1 MEATVDALYRW
12 INPAAGAKKL
22 IQCLLVNP
30 NSYIDQMNCVQRFR
44 DNGELQYS
52 LRSIFRYAGWIRR
65 IHILAEG
72 DPPEWL
78 RVGGRIAWVDAVALM
93 KTYGQEPQLNS
104 ETQKLYFTAVP
115 GLAEKFIAFD
125 DDWFLGDET
134 SERDFYADG
143 DVPIQPQSLVGH
155 GWHAPTAWTKTLY
168 ELGLQRLPSD
178 LVVAIRSGGISR
190 TEPIR
195 RIRKL
200 LKEDG
205 LVVTSARRDAQA
217 WLRDTNIGDF
227 RHVLQTILETRP
239 QTFCLNDDWST
250 IPAEYCEQFKILQ
263 SFYEKMYPEPAPW
276 ELPVQENV

>member
-12 INPAAGAKKL
+12 ISPAAGAKKL
-22 IQCLLVNP
+22 IQSLLVSPNP
-30 NSYIDQMNCVQRFR
+30 TISEMNCVQRYR
-44 DNGELQYS
+44 DNSELRYS
-52 LRSIFRYAGWIRR
+52 LRSICQHAPWIRR
-65 IHILAEG
+65 IHILGEG

-78 RVGGRIAWVDAVALM
+78 RIGGRISWVDSLALM
-93 KTYGQEPQLNS
+93 KRCGQEPQPNS

-115 GLAEKFIAFD
+115 GLAEKFIYTD
-125 DDWFLGDET
+125 DDWFFGDAT

-143 DVPIQPQSLVGH
+143 DVPIQPQGLVGH
-155 GWHAPTAWTKTLY
+155 GWHAPTAWTKTLF

-178 LVVAIRSGGISR
+178 LVDSIRFGGVSRTDPIRS
-190 TEPIR
+190 IR
-195 RIRKL
+195 VL
-200 LKEDG
+200 LKEAG

>member
-1 MEATVDALYRW
+1 MDGIVDALYRW

-22 IQCLLVNP
+22 IRCLLVNP

-93 KTYGQEPQLNS
+93 KTHGQEPQLNS

-115 GLAEKFIAFD
+115 GLAEKFITFD

-143 DVPIQPQSLVGH
+143 DVPIQPQSLTGH

-178 LVVAIRSGGISR
+178 LVDAIRSGGISR

-217 WLRDTNIGDF
+217 WLRDTNIVDF

-276 ELPVQENV
+276 EFPVQENA

>member
-22 IQCLLVNP
+22 IRCLLVNP
-30 NSYIDQMNCVQRFR
+30 YSYIDQMNCVQRFR

-93 KTYGQEPQLNS
+93 KTCGQEPQLNS

-115 GLAEKFIAFD
+115 GLAEKFITFD

-178 LVVAIRSGGISR
+178 LVDAIRSGGISR